1 MDVVPVEDDDTYTK
15 HLSLLILGWVV
26 VTLVVA
32 AIMAA
37 IVITTIG

>member
-26 VTLVVA
+26 VTMIVA
-32 AIMAA
+32 IIMAV
-37 IVITTIG
+37 IVITQIG